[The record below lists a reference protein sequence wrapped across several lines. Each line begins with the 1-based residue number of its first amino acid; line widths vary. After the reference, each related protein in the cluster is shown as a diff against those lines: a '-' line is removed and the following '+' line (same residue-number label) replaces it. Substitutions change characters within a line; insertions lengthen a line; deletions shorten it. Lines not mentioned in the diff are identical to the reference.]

1 MHISSQL
8 SCLRASI
15 HYRYDDCLPPSPS
28 KLLCGRTPPSYT
40 YRFAGLRLACSS
52 SSSIRG
58 DRSGSTGLAGMC
70 PHVQPGC
77 RTRRARH
84 HLRRKGA
91 LHLVTST
98 GRVSQST
105 ERLHVPITTPASS
118 SSMQQHEATVAQ
130 TWIFVCRRTLVTCQ
144 WRPRCPRGGPQ
155 VGCTVLMIAV
165 LACDSRAVY
174 MSHRATWKGGEL
186 RTRVCDLCAV
196 HTTGPP

>member
-1 MHISSQL
+1 MTTASLPVLQSYSAEGHR
-8 SCLRASI
+8 RAT
-15 HYRYDDCLPPSPS
+15 R
-28 KLLCGRTPPSYT
+28 
-40 YRFAGLRLACSS
+40 
-52 SSSIRG
+52 
-58 DRSGSTGLAGMC
+58 TGLQAYGLHAAAAA
-70 PHVQPGC
+70 PQGAIDPAVQGW
-77 RTRRARH
+77 RACVHTSSRVAAPVKRLQ
-84 HLRRKGA
+84 LRRKAA
-91 LHLVTST
+91 LHLLTST
-98 GRVSQST
+98 GRVCQST
-105 ERLHVPITTPASS
+105 EQLRVLITTPASS